1 VVSETEVGLIRVE
14 DLEVAVAALTVAV
27 EAMMAPAAE
36 AMMDLAVEASMVAE
50 EGLMAA
56 EVSF

>member
-1 VVSETEVGLIRVE
+1 MVSETEAGSIPVVDSG
-14 DLEVAVAALTVAV
+14 VAVAALTVAV